1 MKQKVFHYKFN
12 VDVDGEPFAF
22 NLNDEI
28 ERLSGEGW
36 NIKQISS
43 CMSDLNFP
51 EQASKSILHVLLFAE
66 KSV

>member
-1 MKQKVFHYKFN
+1 MEK
-12 VDVDGEPFAF
+12 PLAF

-28 ERLSGEGW
+28 EKLSVEGW

-43 CMSDLNFP
+43 CMADLYFP

>member
-12 VDVDGEPFAF
+12 VDVNGEPLAF

-28 ERLSGEGW
+28 EKLSGEGW

-43 CMSDLNFP
+43 CMADLNFP